1 MVLNRVKLYYT
12 IEAQL
17 LLCYLTLMSVVEM
30 IVQALQQNHFDST
43 TWCQVAPPSATWRQ
57 SKKLPPLPPGGARWR
72 HLAPGGAVEVV
83 LQQKKS
89 VMKDSLRIS
98 ECEGMMSGAL
108 NILEESFNSK
118 LSDLLEG
125 TDGGGWIVI
134 QRRINGST
142 DFYRG
147 WEEYKAGFGNLMGEF
162 WLASGNR
169 ELRVELEDE
178 DGQKAFAHYSHF
190 QVLSEEKGY
199 QLNVSGY
206 TGTAGDSLSYHDGM
220 KFSTFDKDNDLR
232 KGNCAIDY
240 EGAWWYKSCV
250 NSNLNGI

>member
-1 MVLNRVKLYYT
+1 MVTGICTLTVKSEYEIPVY
-12 IEAQL
+12 
-17 LLCYLTLMSVVEM
+17 
-30 IVQALQQNHFDST
+30 FDT
-43 TWCQVAPPSATWRQ
+43 
-57 SKKLPPLPPGGARWR
+57 
-72 HLAPGGAVEVV
+72 
-83 LQQKKS
+83 
-89 VMKDSLRIS
+89 
-98 ECEGMMSGAL
+98 
-108 NILEESFNSK
+108 
-118 LSDLLEG
+118 G

-162 WLASGNR
+162 WLGNEYIHQLTASGNR

-250 NSNLNGI
+250 NSNLNGKYGRPTGAAWYFFNNIWEPMKRVEIKIR